1 MPDSIT
7 VAASKLDADPMNVRK
22 SYSAGEPDS
31 PSPRIPFPPGCSC
44 FQRTGVH
51 QIDSALWLKCGTL

>member
-31 PSPRIPFPPGCSC
+31 PSPSNPLPARVFLLSKNWCASN
-44 FQRTGVH
+44 
-51 QIDSALWLKCGTL
+51 

>member
-44 FQRTGVH
+44 VSGNGVQ
-51 QIDSALWLKCGTL
+51 QIASVF

>member
-22 SYSAGEPDS
+22 SSSAGGARL
-31 PSPRIPFPPGCSC
+31 PSPQIPFPPGVLAFKELVCSKVL
-44 FQRTGVH
+44 QSS
-51 QIDSALWLKCGTL
+51 DSKAVS